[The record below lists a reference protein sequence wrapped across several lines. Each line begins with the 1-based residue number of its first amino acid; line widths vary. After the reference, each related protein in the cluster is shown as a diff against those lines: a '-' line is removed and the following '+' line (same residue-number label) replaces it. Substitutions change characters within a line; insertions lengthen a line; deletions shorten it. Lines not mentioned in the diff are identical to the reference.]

1 MLASGNGRPE
11 VCALNLLRTTRGEVP
26 YERIK
31 GRAGALVDSPAGAAG
46 TDAVIADAE
55 WVLRTYEPRVQS
67 DSIDIDAT
75 LSAIG
80 DFGISANIVRREG
93 EA

>member
-1 MLASGNGRPE
+1 MLARGNGRPE
-11 VCALNLLRTTRGEVP
+11 VCALNLLRITRGEVP

-31 GRAGALVDSPAGAAG
+31 GCAGNLVDRPAGTAG
-46 TDAVIADAE
+46 TDEIIADAD
-55 WVLRTYEPRVQS
+55 WVLRTYEPRVEV

-80 DFGISANIVRREG
+80 DFGISANIIRREG
-93 EA
+93 EI

>member
-1 MLASGNGRPE
+1 MLANGNGRPE
-11 VCALNLLRTTRGEVP
+11 VCAMNLLKITRGEVP

-31 GRAGALVDSPAGAAG
+31 GRDGSLIARSSRTGLGEMAADVDWLL
-46 TDAVIADAE
+46 T
-55 WVLRTYEPRVQS
+55 TYEPRVQT

-80 DFGISANIVRREG
+80 EFGINANIIRREAT
-93 EA
+93 E